1 MTWQLLAMKIFVA
14 CTGVA
19 MVVGMVRLIAK
30 AHRTGEHRSALGT
43 FRRHDQPRAFAI
55 NILMLSCLAGLG
67 ALFILL
73 ALML

>member
-14 CTGVA
+14 GTGA
-19 MVVGMVRLIAK
+19 GMLLGMVRIIAK

-55 NILMLSCLAGLG
+55 NILMLSFLAGLG
-67 ALFILL
+67 ALFIFL